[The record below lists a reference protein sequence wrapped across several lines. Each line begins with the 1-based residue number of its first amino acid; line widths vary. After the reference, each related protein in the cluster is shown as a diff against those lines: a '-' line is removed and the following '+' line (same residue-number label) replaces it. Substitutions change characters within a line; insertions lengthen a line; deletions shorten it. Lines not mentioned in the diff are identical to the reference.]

1 MQGSIAAL
9 EDLHHCSTD
18 VRVAVTGTITE
29 IQTVG
34 LTAVDFHKYSTSKIP
49 QQMALLFRV
58 LVSHSFP
65 MQI

>member
-1 MQGSIAAL
+1 MQGGIAAL

-49 QQMALLFRV
+49 QQMVPSL
-58 LVSHSFP
+58 SKSFFP
-65 MQI
+65 YANIM